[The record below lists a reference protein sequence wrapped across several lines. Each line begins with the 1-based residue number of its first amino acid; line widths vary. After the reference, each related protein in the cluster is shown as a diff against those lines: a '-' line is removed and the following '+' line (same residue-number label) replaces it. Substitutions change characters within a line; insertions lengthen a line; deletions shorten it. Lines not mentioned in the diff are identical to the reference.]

1 MRPLPPLS
9 NTAMVCVI
17 PGMHMWLWVWLS
29 EVVLWYCTVFVCLF
43 RNRSKLVNYRL
54 VKERSSGVFYIH
66 SHTSF
71 PSLQL
76 LLTHYKDAPINPDVN
91 TRLLSPIV
99 TQQQQQQQQ
108 QPSTPIRGKAPKPQK
123 SMKQR
128 PLPQQP
134 QPVPDSMR
142 SDRLN
147 GGDDNYV
154 TMQKSES

>member
-1 MRPLPPLS
+1 MC
-9 NTAMVCVI
+9 VCLFVR
-17 PGMHMWLWVWLS
+17 
-29 EVVLWYCTVFVCLF
+29 VFVCACVS

-54 VKERSSGVFYIH
+54 VKESNTGIFYIH

-71 PSLQL
+71 PSLQQ

-91 TRLLSPIV
+91 TRLLSPIL
-99 TQQQQQQQQ
+99 TQQQQQ
-108 QPSTPIRGKAPKPQK
+108 PTPISGKAPKPQK

-134 QPVPDSMR
+134 QPLPDAMR

-154 TMQKSES
+154 TMQKSESVGGARISN